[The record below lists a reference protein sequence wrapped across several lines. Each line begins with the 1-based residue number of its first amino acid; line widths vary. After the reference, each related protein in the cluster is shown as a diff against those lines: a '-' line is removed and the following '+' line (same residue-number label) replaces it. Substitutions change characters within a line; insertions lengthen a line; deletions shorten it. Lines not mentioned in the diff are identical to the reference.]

1 MKLRAT
7 PLIFV
12 LISISCNVFSI
23 SLGRYQHL
31 CGQPGNLSFQGKGIC
46 KAHQARIHSQHR
58 YNQHTRSNVA
68 QSNSESSPHV
78 IYDSQHKRNTK
89 PTTTSQSTTV
99 TRPTPQPKVNQSSR
113 ERREQ
118 LKFTPYTPGAFSI
131 VKKEEKDES

>member
-1 MKLRAT
+1 MKLRAN

-12 LISISCNVFSI
+12 LISTSCSVFSI
-23 SLGRYQHL
+23 TLEHYQHL
-31 CGQPGNLSFQGKGIC
+31 CGQPENLSFQGKRIC

-58 YNQHTRSNVA
+58 YNQHAQANVTRN
-68 QSNSESSPHV
+68 NSESSPHV
-78 IYDSQHKRNTK
+78 IYDSQQKKDTK
-89 PTTTSQSTTV
+89 PATTYQSTTV